1 MDFRV
6 SQRKKIHEEKLI
18 LPANISYSDFILV
31 LNSLKANIKNVEFQ
45 SNNQGILMFVQ
56 RGKYE
61 QISKETFKAAIKKRV
76 QALQRNHLLERIPLY
91 FQVYCHPV
99 GPVNVYKKP
108 QGEQMIQEA
117 ADELQ

>member
-31 LNSLKANIKNVEFQ
+31 LNSLKSNIKNVEFQ

-56 RGKYE
+56 RGRYE
-61 QISKETFKAAIKKRV
+61 
-76 QALQRNHLLERIPLY
+76 
-91 FQVYCHPV
+91 
-99 GPVNVYKKP
+99 
-108 QGEQMIQEA
+108 
-117 ADELQ
+117 